1 MGKAAHEQKR
11 PANDPAKSTD
21 DSGIP
26 GLTEEQAK
34 VILKGDLA
42 NIVRKVKSGKTL
54 SASERTLLATSTGNG
69 KPTSTRF
76 VSTQAELADAIG
88 VNRKSV
94 ARWRKVEGNP
104 GAQPDGRY
112 NVAEWLAFKQQQ
124 MMGEDDDPSWSE
136 LKARHLALQV
146 QKIEHHLAVVRR
158 EYVPAAEVERW
169 GAQLGAS
176 IRKVVAQIHLV
187 APSVVG
193 VSVPEAEARLKEIEQ
208 EVLQQ
213 LHVLDE
219 AAREYRP
226 LTDDEPA
233 A

>member
-1 MGKAAHEQKR
+1 MGKAIDEQKR
-11 PANDPAKSTD
+11 PASEPATIPQDPA
-21 DSGIP
+21 IP

-34 VILKGDLA
+34 VILKSDLA

-54 SASERTLLATSTGNG
+54 SASERALLATATGNG
-69 KPTSTRF
+69 KPTATRF
-76 VSTQAELADAIG
+76 VDTQAELADAIG
-88 VNRKSV
+88 VNRKSI

-112 NVAEWLAFKQQQ
+112 NVADWIAFKQQ
-124 MMGEDDDPSWSE
+124 MTDEDDDPSWTE

-169 GAQLGAS
+169 GAELGAA

-213 LHVLDE
+213 LHLLAD

-226 LTDDEPA
+226 RTDDEPA